1 MTNNDERWCTEPW
14 HQEFTIGVEFFGS
27 TKPIMVPFHTGKW
40 LRRAA
45 VVEHVTEQAKRIDD
59 LESQLNQ
66 LKHDRD
72 GWRDL
77 YTVTAEEQAKRIA
90 ELEAQL
96 SVSVFVR
103 DLSDEEL
110 LTIRADRWRDAHNR
124 EEADE
129 TEAAA
134 IRACIAAATRLPEGA
149 TRATQRINGAGC
161 LGFESS
167 DGSESVALAL
177 PDGPAV
183 VHIVV
188 VPDPDADLDWS

>member
-1 MTNNDERWCTEPW
+1 MANDERWCTEPW
-14 HQEFTIGVEFFGS
+14 YQEFTIGVEFFGS

-45 VVEHVTEQAKRIDD
+45 VVEHVTEQAKRIAD
-59 LESQLNQ
+59 LESQLSQ
-66 LKHDRD
+66 LRHDRD

-96 SVSVFVR
+96 PVSVFVR
-103 DLSDEEL
+103 DLSDEEIDEINASQSL
-110 LTIRADRWRDAHNR
+110 RIPTDHGR
-124 EEADE
+124 EFA
-129 TEAAA
+129 
-134 IRACIAAATRLPEGA
+134 RACIDAATRLPDGA
-149 TRATQRINGAGC
+149 TRATHRISSAGC

-183 VHIVV
+183 VHLVIV
-188 VPDPDADLDWS
+188 PEAKL